1 MISPRYGKVNTSVRY
16 FKLWQKIWW
25 LLKKEGVDDSVEAL
39 SASAKAST
47 NTFSKLVLNIVQSS
61 EAVEQN
67 VEQILSNLHFHE
79 TTRKEIEAAT
89 IPLSQISTLSND
101 IIGKFGGVD
110 EKKSAVSNPE
120 NDQLE
125 DDQKGVSGDVMFSE
139 SHGWHYKSLNLGLLQ
154 FQSKN

>member
-1 MISPRYGKVNTSVRY
+1 M
-16 FKLWQKIWW
+16 
-25 LLKKEGVDDSVEAL
+25 
-39 SASAKAST
+39 
-47 NTFSKLVLNIVQSS
+47 NIVQSS

-125 DDQKGVSGDVMFSE
+125 DDQKGVSGDVMF
-139 SHGWHYKSLNLGLLQ
+139 
-154 FQSKN
+154 F